1 MVTLHHHTHILQ
13 TSPPNL
19 QACGIAVEH
28 DTTMS
33 HCWSVA
39 LMPVNISLGLHGSVN
54 MEAFDWL
61 AIHHIIWFVT
71 GCHFGAS
78 YHCLSLKMTAAVPH
92 SRSVPGSES
101 VWGSCNHWSV
111 LDPKD
116 RRNAVLWRD
125 TMESLMTSWEEMW
138 GNVLQFILI

>member
-13 TSPPNL
+13 TSPPDL
-19 QACGIAVEH
+19 QDCGIAEEH
-28 DTTMS
+28 DATMS

-78 YHCLSLKMTAAVPH
+78 YHCFSLKMTAAVPH
-92 SRSVPGSES
+92 SRSVRGQSQCE
-101 VWGSCNHWSV
+101 V
-111 LDPKD
+111 LVMALACIYKRLYSSYWPLLMC
-116 RRNAVLWRD
+116 VFSMSSGFTSYW
-125 TMESLMTSWEEMW
+125 TCEVSLL
-138 GNVLQFILI
+138 G